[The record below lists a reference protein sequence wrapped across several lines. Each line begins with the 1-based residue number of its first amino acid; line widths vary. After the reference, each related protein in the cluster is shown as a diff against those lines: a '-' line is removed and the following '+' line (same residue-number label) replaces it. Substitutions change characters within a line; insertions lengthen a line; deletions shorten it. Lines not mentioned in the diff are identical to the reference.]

1 MYATKY
7 SLAELLDVLEHQKDA
22 NKLRQEIMDTYDP
35 KDLEDVDA
43 EIDDVQK
50 GTAIVVVEKTL
61 TSTRK

>member
-1 MYATKY
+1 
-7 SLAELLDVLEHQKDA
+7 VLEHQKDA